1 MKYSPDR
8 GYREFKITDIRGDWA
23 LADWGKGIALNTNDC
38 CGLERWAWQQPNATG
53 WASMQ
58 LWVRPDV
65 VGADPDLDIP
75 DAECVTRAIMK
86 AGGPNNSFCFE
97 AS

>member
-23 LADWGKGIALNTNDC
+23 LADSGHGIALNANDC
-38 CGLERWAWQQPNATG
+38 CGLEVWTWQQPNATG

-58 LWVRPDV
+58 LWVKPDV
-65 VGADPDLDIP
+65 PGADPSLNIP
-75 DAECVTRAIMK
+75 DAECVAWAIMK
-86 AGGPNNSFCFE
+86 AGGPKNSFCFE